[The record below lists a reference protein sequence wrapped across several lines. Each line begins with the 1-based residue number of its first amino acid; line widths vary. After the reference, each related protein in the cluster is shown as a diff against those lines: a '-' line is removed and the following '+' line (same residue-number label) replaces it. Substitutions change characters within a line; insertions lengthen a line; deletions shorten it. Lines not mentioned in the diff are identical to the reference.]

1 MISKPIENPIVAIS
15 VKIYR
20 ALLVAYP
27 TKFQQEYG
35 SHMLQVFRDCCLRTF
50 RQSGTNGMVRL
61 WAITLLD
68 LIQSVISEFV
78 QKEIEMKKEMKSEA
92 IRRAGWMLIFG
103 TPAFILGMYW
113 ETSVYDLWIF
123 GFPLLLLSIP
133 MLAYGA
139 KGLQA
144 RYGEEVGSFGTNIL
158 RFGRILG
165 PVTSLIG
172 FIGAWF
178 ISWTFILIYTGP
190 AIILICL
197 SLFGLAALLRKP
209 FLSWK
214 ALTVFAA
221 VWYPALFV
229 SAQLDGLIRREWI
242 TYTFNDSDLLIMAVP
257 GIAMVVLGFIL
268 QSDVPEETP
277 AIA

>member
-1 MISKPIENPIVAIS
+1 
-15 VKIYR
+15 
-20 ALLVAYP
+20 
-27 TKFQQEYG
+27 
-35 SHMLQVFRDCCLRTF
+35 
-50 RQSGTNGMVRL
+50 
-61 WAITLLD
+61 
-68 LIQSVISEFV
+68 
-78 QKEIEMKKEMKSEA
+78 
-92 IRRAGWMLIFG
+92 MLIFG

-158 RFGRILG
+158 RLGRILG